1 MGIYRHFP
9 YTNFHEM
16 NLDEIIKIVKQML
29 EDWAQY
35 YDTWEDWKTQVT
47 NEWSEMQTFINTYFD
62 NLNVQ
67 TEINN
72 KITAMVNSGEFSQ
85 IVDPYVPPAVA
96 SWLAEHITVPESVVI
111 DDTLSIPGASADA
124 KATGDAIEVLTTDV
138 SLIGSNNVDKVIA
151 SQTVTGTNPWNASYV
166 GAGITPQYG
175 ETYYLHVG
183 SVTNCMTNNCARLDF
198 RQGSNTIS
206 YIYLTVDDVANN
218 RSVAKKCDSI
228 LIDNIVIILYRN
240 ASGETVASGSTE
252 FTNVTLKHKHADTVS
267 IANKY
272 FDLTENDDYIA
283 VINSIADTNENLD
296 NGLAEVRDAFNSQF
310 ESNIVY
316 EKSSQIVSGT
326 SPYNGVYIH
335 TGIKPVYGERY
346 FLHIDKVENCLTP
359 VCARINFMNG
369 TEIYSYAPMTVEDVE
384 AGIAISKVC
393 DSLLIDGIVIV
404 LFRNNSSATVE
415 SGDTTFTGVRMTTHT
430 DEVTYV
436 TATYWKD
443 KKIAW
448 FGTSIPAGSYDE
460 DSANRY
466 PNIVGAQLGA
476 TVYNESVGSS
486 SISRTLP
493 TEIDIS
499 TNPYG
504 FDTRDFEY
512 AARCLTNT
520 ITMQNW
526 LIANY
531 NAGFFT
537 GNVPDTMDTATQ
549 NRILSYSYEN
559 KVDKYL
565 PGGTIGNV
573 DLYVFDHG
581 YNEYYHNRDVEAL
594 ETQYGIDTKYCF
606 DGGMNFL
613 IRRILTANPDAKI
626 VIISHYTDNAT
637 DSIHNTTGFVEEVR
651 DAQKAVCE
659 RWSIKFVNIFEKLGW
674 SGQMI
679 TTTGY
684 WDSDT
689 HEWVNSGGTSQNI
702 QIKDIHVR
710 DTVHPYTDASGKSNH
725 RIADVI
731 IGEFESLIR

>member
-1 MGIYRHFP
+1 MGLFRQFP
-9 YTNFHEM
+9 YSNFHEM
-16 NLDEIIKIVKQML
+16 NMDDIIKIVKNML
-29 EDWAQY
+29 EEWAQY
-35 YDTWEDWKTQVT
+35 YNTWDNLKDQVT
-47 NEWSEMQTFINTYFD
+47 QEWEEMQSFINNYFD

-85 IVDPYVPPAVA
+85 IVNPYVPPAVA
-96 SWLAEHITVPESVVI
+96 TWLAEHITVPESVVI
-111 DDTLSIPGASADA
+111 DNTLSIPGACADA
-124 KATGDAIEVLTTDV
+124 KATGDAIAVLTDDV
-138 SLIGSNNVDKVIA
+138 ALIGSNNVDKVIA
-151 SQTVTGTNPWNASYV
+151 SQTVTGTNPWNASYINS
-166 GAGITPQYG
+166 GITPQYG
-175 ETYYLHVG
+175 ETYYLHID
-183 SVTNCMTNNCARLDF
+183 SVTNCMSNICGRMEF
-198 RQGSNTIS
+198 RQGSTIKS
-206 YIYLTVDDVANN
+206 YQAITVDDVANN
-218 RSVAKKCDSI
+218 RSVAKKCDST
-228 LIDNIVIILYRN
+228 LIDNIVIVLYRN
-240 ASGETVASGSTE
+240 ASAETVASGSTE

-267 IANKY
+267 IANKD

-296 NGLAEVRDAFNSQF
+296 NGLKEVRDAFNSQF

-316 EKSSQIVSGT
+316 ERSSQIISGT

-346 FLHIDKVENCLTP
+346 FLHIDKVENCKTS
-359 VCARINFMNG
+359 VCARINLMVG
-369 TEIYSYAPMTVEDVE
+369 STIYSYVDMTVDDVE
-384 AGIAISKVC
+384 ASIAVSKVV
-393 DSLLIDGIVIV
+393 DSLRVDDIVIV

-415 SGDTTFTGVRMTTHT
+415 AGNTTFTGVRMTTGT

-460 DSANRY
+460 DSSHRY

-486 SISRTLP
+486 SISRTIP
-493 TEIDIS
+493 SEITAD

-504 FDTRDFEY
+504 FDTHDFEY

-520 ITMQNW
+520 LAMQNW

-531 NAGFFT
+531 NSGFFT
-537 GNVPDTMDTATQ
+537 GNVPSTMDTATQ

-559 KVDKYL
+559 KVDRYL

-637 DSIHNTTGFVEEVR
+637 DSIHNTTAFVEHVR
-651 DAQKAVCE
+651 DAQKAVCN

-710 DTVHPYTDASGKSNH
+710 DTVHPYTDASGKSNN

-731 IGEFESLIR
+731 AGEFESIIR